1 MILIIQRWVQCAV
14 RRLLHALVRF
24 LKVAVVVASL
34 VTNYLFTLTW
44 SLSSAAAAQGSG
56 LGP

>member
-1 MILIIQRWVQCAV
+1 MILIIHRWVQCAV
-14 RRLLHALVRF
+14 RLLLHAFVRF
-24 LKVAVVVASL
+24 LIKVAVVVASL

-44 SLSSAAAAQGSG
+44 SSSAAVQGSG